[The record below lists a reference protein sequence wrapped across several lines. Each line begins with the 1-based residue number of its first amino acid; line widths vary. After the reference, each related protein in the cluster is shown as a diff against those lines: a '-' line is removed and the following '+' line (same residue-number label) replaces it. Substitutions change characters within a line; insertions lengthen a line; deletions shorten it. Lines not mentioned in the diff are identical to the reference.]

1 MMVDIILAYAL
12 PTTAIWCWRGAPSAR
27 ACVRACPEGDVIAMI
42 DGKATLIKPSQ
53 CIGHGACPV
62 ACPFGAI
69 TLVFGTERRGVDI
82 PRVKPTF
89 ETNVPGVFIAGEL
102 GGMGLIRNAIEGP

>member
-27 ACVRACPEGDVIAMI
+27 ACVKACPEGDVIWMI
-42 DGKATLIKPSQ
+42 DGKATLIEPSQ
-53 CIGHGACPV
+53 CIGHGACRV
-62 ACPFGAI
+62 ACPFGAV
-69 TLVFGTERRGVDI
+69 TLVFGTERRGIDI

-89 ETNVPGVFIAGEL
+89 ETTFPVFSSPESLAVRGH
-102 GGMGLIRNAIEGP
+102 P